1 MSGTG
6 DIAPGDERP
15 IAAALRR
22 EGAHLLAGAAT
33 PCLEDLKSAV
43 AHLPR
48 DEAGI
53 RLHGVE
59 PLRPM
64 LAPGGCIGALAADVL
79 GPGTRAV
86 RAVLFD
92 KTEKTNWSLAW
103 HQDRTI
109 CVRERRDVPGFGPWT
124 VKRGLHHV
132 APPAELLGRMI
143 TLRVHLD
150 DVAQSNAPLM
160 IAPGSHAQGMVPEA
174 RIAEVVRD
182 CGTRTCLAVAGDVW
196 LYATLVLHASDAA
209 TQPGQRR
216 VLQVDYAAF
225 DLPADLEWLGV

>member
-1 MSGTG
+1 M
-6 DIAPGDERP
+6 AN
-15 IAAALRR
+15 
-22 EGAHLLAGAAT
+22 LAQ
-33 PCLEDLKSAV
+33 LKDAV

-59 PLRPM
+59 GLRPM
-64 LAPGGCIGALAADVL
+64 LAADGCIGSLAASIL

-86 RAVLFD
+86 RAILFD
-92 KTEKTNWSLAW
+92 KTEKTNWSLPW

-109 CVRERRDVPGFGPWT
+109 CVRERTPVAGFGPWT
-124 VKRGLHHV
+124 IKRGLHHV
-132 APPAELLGRMI
+132 APPADLLDRMI

-150 DVAQSNAPLM
+150 DVAPSNAPLL
-160 IAPGSHAQGMVPEA
+160 IAPGSHTRGMVPEA
-174 RIAEVVRD
+174 QIDQVVRD
-182 CGTRTCLAVAGDVW
+182 CGIRTCHAVAGDVW

-209 TQPGQRR
+209 VHPTRRR

-225 DLPADLEWLGV
+225 DLPGGLEWLGL

>member
-1 MSGTG
+1 M
-6 DIAPGDERP
+6 
-15 IAAALRR
+15 
-22 EGAHLLAGAAT
+22 
-33 PCLEDLKSAV
+33 
-43 AHLPR
+43 
-48 DEAGI
+48 
-53 RLHGVE
+53 
-59 PLRPM
+59 
-64 LAPGGCIGALAADVL
+64 
-79 GPGTRAV
+79 
-86 RAVLFD
+86 
-92 KTEKTNWSLAW
+92 
-103 HQDRTI
+103 
-109 CVRERRDVPGFGPWT
+109 PGFGPWT

-150 DVAQSNAPLM
+150 DVARSNASLM